1 VAIVEGVVRHR
12 LTQSGLAGSI
22 LLGSLL
28 LATCAEGAG
37 KDDLDEPP
45 PVTIRYGDRSLD
57 LKAWTYCFGN
67 VCADDLPPAPPPDV
81 GAPEE
86 VMVEFPLQG
95 WSFTATFVK
104 VSGTCERSQR
114 VQLRASADG
123 GFVLKPVGAA
133 HTYDVTLFGKG
144 DGDLKVTFRWKT
156 PRNGPPGNLRSIKEC
171 SS

>member
-133 HTYDVTLFGKG
+133 YTYDVTLFGKG
-144 DGDLKVTFRWKT
+144 DGDLRVTFRWTT